1 MEHRASRSAAGDD
14 APGPCSKCGAQRAP
28 GPGDKDPERRE
39 GKLTPV
45 PDTGAESGGD
55 VKGQGAEGLPP
66 TTETKQEEGGSLMEN
81 ARAWIGA
88 PESTAEHAAGGPPSS
103 ADTREEREEGASLLE
118 GVTAPSGS
126 SEAAARRVAGDS
138 SGKSRKRKK
147 KRKKGKKDPSIS
159 GEQESLPPLST
170 AAAQSPKVPDA
181 CVTAEEMQ
189 SPGGE
194 AAKLGADVLGGG
206 SGGTGGSGRVLGHS
220 AKEAGSLEAVAE
232 GSPSSV
238 DVKTPPKQ
246 RGADNVAA
254 PSPSSAAPKEKVG
267 GGSTTEHRET
277 VQGSVGGGSHA
288 PDAGQLAESRADF
301 QSSGSG
307 EKAASTGERASLS
320 SGPSPGTGAPGHTPA
335 AASAERRSQDAQTPP
350 AVRSSQA
357 GKDQQDTGQKV
368 SHSTRENKV
377 AKEKKGTPGE
387 KVREVTVKASP
398 TKAPEAA
405 RIGAP
410 ESTAERAAGGP
421 PSSADTR
428 EEREEGA
435 SLLEGVTAPS
445 GSSEAAARRVAGDS
459 SGKSRKRKKKR
470 KKRKKD
476 PSISGEQ
483 ETLPPLSTAA
493 AESPELPDACVTA
506 EEMQS
511 PGGEAAKL
519 GADVL
524 AGSSGGAGGSGRAL
538 GHSAK
543 EAGSLEAVAEGSPSS
558 VDVKTPPKQR
568 GADNV
573 AAPSPSPAAPKQK
586 VGGGST
592 TEHRET
598 VQGSVGGGSHAPD
611 AGQLAESRADFQSSG
626 SGEKAASTGERASL
640 SSGPSPGTGAPGHTP
655 AAASAERRSQDAQTP
670 PAVRSSQ
677 AGKDQQDTGQ
687 KVSHSTRENEVAKEK
702 KGTPGEKV
710 REVTVKASPTKGPE
724 GARKDHAS
732 AVTEKKQ
739 KRNQRPVD
747 KVKESSVSRREGV
760 TVYFHAI
767 LSKDFKLDPETHKVF
782 IRAEG
787 IAAYASW
794 KDNICELHCTKRLEG
809 HGYLIEGNVTLAKES
824 VNKPIP
830 YKYWV
835 TCSGGKYEFIYKRSV
850 SSNHV
855 NRCLFIEGD
864 LLSNGEWHQYDDIV
878 CAEPSIMKNIQK
890 IFSRNN
896 NKDVV
901 RGKMIAASI
910 MLESIFSIL
919 GAWSP
924 DNLRNFLSQL
934 TQFYVV
940 TSHPWVCDGREM
952 PWTELDFGTQQVN
965 DLLLK
970 YMRKIARPFLAP
982 EGAKASQEDIVIKSK
997 LALGLTVLTVVEG
1010 FTLPALK
1017 DDLVHLCSLLC
1028 LDKVS
1033 QEAIL
1038 EEINP
1043 IKKAFAAVTGTL
1055 ASLMVHL
1062 TNLCQ
1067 RCIDQQVDQWV
1078 WILPLLHFFA
1088 APVQCD
1094 HLPMEE
1100 DYCVWLEGLPFAE
1113 TKKNQDMGPLLQL
1126 MKEKKYLMEFDRTL
1140 VKSWTCVLPLESL
1153 AAFIKEFSS
1162 DLLAILQGV
1171 AYRLENVDLSWKN
1184 SKVVESVLKTLL
1196 CTLDEKQARALE
1208 AHSWQSCLTCW
1219 LKLHK
1224 RVCENTKVGP
1234 WFMVPATSAMII
1246 SKVAKLQPTAVPRD
1260 AVEEVLVVEVFGE
1273 TLRHTQTWFRNALN
1287 QKLLTEY
1294 LESVTFSVSWEIQ
1307 AWDEF
1312 VKISFPDEQL
1322 TERWRKTLLA
1332 DLKRRIQA
1340 ELPVH
1345 QILAYCCLHYQFTR
1359 LDSSIDWCF
1368 HTCAIEAVTAAC
1380 QTQSNLLEKISSY
1393 NTSQFSQLVS
1403 TIIVKLWSVE
1413 SGQSDNYFDEI
1424 LHRVLT
1430 RPDIKCIFHFNGT
1443 NTKLLEKLTDEAK
1456 NIIATAD
1463 SVFMSVAYDIQKG
1476 CILVKHLEEIFQH
1489 EEQFICI
1496 WEIKHQQ
1503 LLREGRNLLQR
1514 DLKELLWRRRE
1525 EVALLRKEKEA
1536 IGTFL
1541 SMCRRVQA
1549 SVKVDVGEV
1558 ESQYLEDLCSKRLN
1572 TVVNVGERPLRTYYS
1587 FSPELKGFAQKMH
1600 SFKHSLIFQRFWEEA
1615 AQKAGEEYESLEE
1628 EEEDNTVPALDLDNV
1643 FSSLIRPCFVSYER
1657 LYNDLRSGNLA
1668 LSAVDRIFQEFT
1680 IHPEGIKTELNTIC
1694 KLRPGEDRDW
1704 VDQRFEQIQQYHE
1717 MHVTFDAAK
1726 MIATVKESFNL
1737 SGDFSI
1743 LENLLA
1749 ITEKLESCETQK
1761 LDSISPELM
1770 KAQRLLQGITVNRCG
1785 CLRELAKQKE
1795 FVCWVREAL
1804 KDMNELKVFVD
1815 LASISAGE
1823 NDMDV
1828 DRVACF
1834 HDAVHGYSSLL
1845 YELRQESGFEDFMR
1859 CLKKLWRA
1867 LDSDENLPKK
1877 LHASAQ
1883 HLEWL
1888 KTVKESHGSV
1898 ELSSLSLAAAINSRG
1913 IYVLGAP
1920 ADGQKVSLDNVL
1932 HFTLPGSSG
1941 GNETSRK
1948 YTLAE
1953 LRELQNKLMLMSV
1966 KGEQGLEVEKFSEIF
1981 SNVQRLA
1988 QAFIDLYSAGNML
2001 FRSWLAHVYCS
2012 PERESRVLIDFSLG
2026 PIPVLEGQGDMA
2038 AVLPGLCKIMESFLE
2053 GWKSFMYEKRLQ
2065 HFYLNY
2071 YTAEQLVYLCT
2082 ELGQGMPS
2090 QDALMMLSFLK
2101 HNCTERDVL
2110 RVSGSELPPSSRQA
2124 ISDFQVMLDGEKDLT
2139 AQLECIW
2146 DCYMNNMGSLLPN
2159 CLDIDTLGG
2168 WLKSLAGWE
2177 SEQVTRDFPR
2187 DLLYV
2192 GQPNLITCPRSEVLA
2207 SALAIY
2213 MNSPNQPLPTF
2224 DEVLLCTPQTTAEQ
2238 VGLFLRRCFIPCSG
2252 GEKIYT
2258 MLYADELSY
2267 DVSCRAED
2275 LFQHLQHYNS
2285 TYRLIILCNCE
2296 REHSYIPSVF
2306 SQYKVHMIPQRPL
2319 AEIQRYLQHHY
2330 RVAQPSSSAASVF
2343 KDNMCVG
2350 IVSSKR
2356 AGVGKSLYVKRLH
2369 ERLQEEQPYY
2379 TGLLKTIRLV
2389 EPEVDEDKVLKS
2401 LLPFLK
2407 RKHQTKPMI
2416 FHFDITS
2423 SVQSGI
2429 PEFLFKLLVLQYLTD
2444 NNGHMWLR
2452 QKHHLYIIEILEVSP
2467 VPKKAARHMSAS
2479 QKYNFFDVFPKV
2491 TCKSPK
2497 EVLEMETLGNQ
2508 SGDISDPGM
2517 DEEEFCS
2524 EAFQR
2529 PFQYLKR
2536 FDQGYNLDTFCYEV
2550 DSVEGNPAECLQQF
2564 LLHCGIMDP
2573 SWSELRNFTWFLNIQ
2588 LRDCEASVFCNPDFF
2603 QDTLQGFKNFVVT
2616 FMILMARDFATPS
2629 LNISDESSGRQSSSL
2644 DNIAEDDLLPFRIR
2658 KKWESEPHPYLFFN
2672 EDRVSMTF
2680 IGFHFQPNCSGG
2692 VDVINPLNGN
2702 IIKKNVMTSRLYK
2715 GLLLQRVPFNVQFD
2729 QLPRHEKL
2737 EKLCMVLGIP
2747 WVTDPDETYELTTD
2761 NVLKILAIEM
2771 RFRCNIPVVI
2781 MGETGCG
2788 KTRLIKFLC
2797 KLRRSCVE
2805 VENMKLVKVHGGTT
2819 AEMIYTRIKE
2829 AEALAKTNKEQ
2840 HGLDTVLF
2848 FDEANT
2854 TEAISSIKEVL
2865 CDHTVQGKP
2874 LVSCSGLQI
2883 IAACNPYRKH
2893 TLKMIQRLELAGLG
2907 YRVKADET
2915 KDKLGSIPL
2924 RQLVYRVHALPPSMI
2939 PLVWD
2944 FGQLNNLTEKLYIQQ
2959 IVQRATEHVP
2969 MRQSEAEV
2977 ITEVLFASQK
2987 YMRQRDDEC
2996 GFVSLRDVERC
3007 MEVFKWFHKR
3017 SELLLRELEK
3027 YLAEKRAPK
3036 STAERNT
3043 VIWSLVLAVGVCYHA
3058 SLEKKE
3064 AYRSAISQVLPKPYD
3079 TQKKILEEI
3088 SLMQE
3093 LFLSGVHLRD
3103 TIARNLALKE
3113 NVFMMVICIELK
3125 IPLFLVGKPGSSKS
3139 LAKTIVADAMQGQAA
3154 HSDLF
3159 KNLKQIHLVSFQC
3172 SPLSTPEGIIGTFK
3186 HCARFQEGKNLEEY
3200 VSVVVLDEIG
3210 LAEDSPKMPLKT
3222 LHPLLEDG
3230 CIDDV
3235 PLPHKKVG
3243 FVGISNW
3250 ALDPAKMNRGIFVS
3264 RGDPSKEELIESA
3277 KGICCSARGALQK
3290 VEQYFYHFADA
3301 YENICKAQ
3309 DREFF
3314 GLRDYYSL
3322 IKMFFALAKS
3332 SKSEPTPQDI
3342 AEVVLRNFGGK
3353 DDVNALE
3360 IFTSQL
3366 PEKGEIHARDIS
3378 RIELVRQNIYSS
3390 GQDGDCRY
3398 LLVLTEN
3405 YAALPILQQAF
3416 FTARQQPEIIFG
3428 SSFPKD
3434 QEYTQICRNI
3444 NRVKVCMET
3453 GQMVVLLNLQNL
3465 YESLYD
3471 ALNQY
3476 YVYLADQKYVDLG
3489 LGTHRVK
3496 CRVHPK
3502 FRLIVIEEKDVV
3514 YKHFPIPLINRLEKH
3529 YLDISTVL
3537 DKGQRETVAELKKWV
3552 QEFAAANTEEHF
3564 ISKQKYSPSDVFVGY
3579 HSNTCASVVLQTME
3593 RLKPE
3598 CAPSELVSC
3607 VKREAQLALLNCA
3620 TPDSVLRL
3628 CSSMA
3633 LFTADSP
3640 ANVYFKQQQHM
3651 SFADFLRAHIRA
3663 GSGYQTVFT
3672 EVTTFSRLLTSADA
3686 ACLEREVQGRAQRPQ
3701 ILLLQQFDT
3710 EYSFLKGI
3718 RDFLDATS
3726 GNKVLIIQTDF
3737 EDGSQNAQLIAS
3749 AKYAVVNELNKV
3761 DLGEVSVFVY
3771 FIMKLSR
3778 VEGGTSY
3785 VGFHGGLWQ
3794 SVHIDDLRRSKDMVS
3809 DMTALQNL
3817 TISQVFCEDLGKT
3830 KVVALPV
3837 NGEQEENE
3845 VEVETPVPAA
3855 EHCEGEILDTTVL
3868 LRTCVQS
3875 AVGMLRDQNEDL
3887 SRSRIRIKILLGLL
3901 SKEDDLKASF
3911 LKITKARL
3919 SNLLRKQEEN
3929 SLHPKNWVLREASNL
3944 SALQEAGT
3952 FRHTLWK
3959 RVQSVIT
3966 PFLALLIAVI
3976 DRNGNLDLLVRPTAE
3991 WVTNLWMFIFSDTKL
4006 LTVPYGVAKNS
4017 SQPEIILVQN
4027 NMMVSAGVGNELPF
4041 SWRIKEYLD
4050 EMWLEAQYIQN
4061 TEDQSE
4067 KFVDIFQ
4074 KTALGKFISA
4084 LTEEERQMLFQCYIT
4099 DFIVLTIAVS
4109 SLEELQCL
4117 RIAFLS
4123 CIEEWKATSPRREET
4138 VPSLPWVHL
4147 GYNQFKRRLQNFSR
4161 ILAVHPCAADYLV
4174 NQEGYGIPHTEMV
4187 LDVLAA
4193 MVCAEELENQVQT
4206 ARPEIWLQKVKSL
4219 RMPIEFLC
4227 KEKDLQRSGSRCHQ
4241 LLKEL
4246 EVCWNRIFS
4255 MSLFVEHVLL
4265 GIDTLMP
4272 EFENLVKKYT
4282 LLLAKCFQH
4291 DSDMKTHPT
4300 FVAVMKVLCECKNE
4314 VSNRLYRYS
4323 LMSCPICL
4331 GEPKDPVCLP
4341 CYHMFCQKCIR
4352 MWLVPAQMHCPY
4364 CRVAVGDVDLNVS
4377 VELRDAIA
4385 RNAMFR
4391 QRCNNF
4397 FIDVV
4402 TTMCFKDNEPPDA
4415 EVIQELLNLL
4425 FVHRSLLKGSGHPD
4439 TYTKFL
4445 SPFND
4450 EVDETP
4456 VIRSVMLKL
4465 LLKYSFNEVKNDVQH
4480 YLSRVEHNEILETND
4495 KKELYLLF
4503 VNCLEDSMC
4512 EKSEGSLGYE
4522 HINYLPGD
4530 RGFPENYLPKNNGE
4544 TPQESSVD
4552 YLQAVA
4558 KVRLYLSKAAELL
4571 FDLHERTEQDQVEEK
4586 QHYLENVR
4594 VFCSLTK
4601 NNWHRV
4607 YLVRKIASQY
4617 GIEFA
4622 QKLVTETQFNWVFP
4636 VEILQQVRN
4645 SQSNHIDRYL
4655 TCGENY
4661 RVLRDAVGK
4670 AMIECQIEGLLE
4682 AEKASS
4688 SSSAVQPVHLLLA
4701 IFREVT
4707 ALYGASDSSLHPK
4720 QQQTDAMTGFI
4731 QSSQALSSPD
4741 LQHFATSLVM
4751 NALPSLTVDPQ
4762 SFSRNGALIEMAV
4775 HTAAVLLCGQNPV
4788 LQPLQ
4793 NLAFCPHTMEHSFLP
4808 TMPED
4813 VTAQARAWQGM
4824 ATLRWYTC
4832 PNGHAC
4838 TVGECGRPME
4848 TSRCLDC
4855 GAPVG
4860 GQQHKSLPGF
4870 QELRSNEDRTQTG
4883 HVLGDAQHRKTMGV
4897 SDRAMSPVVFT
4908 LIRLLTHLTM
4918 LLGATSDP
4926 QSLQKIIKPP
4936 VDNSVSFLQQHI
4948 QEDLAQ
4954 LTKILGK
4961 SVDETI
4967 NILHLVLSSLLKDPH
4982 QHPGQWPVQ
4991 FDVLSTKQKR
5001 NKWEAIVANTI
5012 IVPELE
5018 DLDKKLLKLNR
5029 QIQEDERISSNPV
5042 VKIVYGD
5049 PATFLSQLPKD
5060 SHIHHSKMWSCRKR
5074 ISVEN
5079 LGHVVQQ
5086 KNAKDTVPVLW
5097 KFLQKE
5103 TELRLVKFLPEILA
5117 LQRDLV
5123 RRFQNTADV
5132 KHCSIRN
5139 FLNEPLS
5146 DVMRDLLQ
5154 RRVNVFLSVW
5164 NKLRS
5169 SLDSNGEIKLP
5180 KGYCDAE
5187 LTLDSKLEVLLPRR
5201 QGLGLCSTALASYL
5215 IGLHNDL
5222 IHSVNKHIKEDDRYL
5237 ISPSEVADLHL
5248 ISYEVERDL
5257 IPLILSNCQYS
5268 MEKGGETLQ
5277 DFDLER
5283 IQQQVISK
5291 FLQGK
5296 PLITLT
5302 GIPALVYRHD
5312 RNYEQLFNDVRNKLD
5327 QSALPSSVMNTIS
5340 GELQSYSDVCD
5351 ALSITEITLGFL
5363 AMAGENAEMLLTDYI
5378 EKVLQMGDQANP
5390 HVLQAL
5396 RRCHLKHNIAL
5407 WQLLSTRKS
5416 EQLLRL
5422 KRDPF
5427 VDVSADYKAELSP
5440 EIAKILNNFLV
5451 YSRLEIFL
5459 QELHEMIILK
5469 LRRFHAVDEFRPTWS
5484 LKESLVA
5491 YLDTKDSEL
5500 AVELE
5505 EMFPEEILLSQ
5516 AVATWRAA
5524 ALFRRARWES

>member
-1 MEHRASRSAAGDD
+1 M
-14 APGPCSKCGAQRAP
+14 
-28 GPGDKDPERRE
+28 
-39 GKLTPV
+39 
-45 PDTGAESGGD
+45 
-55 VKGQGAEGLPP
+55 
-66 TTETKQEEGGSLMEN
+66 
-81 ARAWIGA
+81 
-88 PESTAEHAAGGPPSS
+88 
-103 ADTREEREEGASLLE
+103 
-118 GVTAPSGS
+118 
-126 SEAAARRVAGDS
+126 EAAAEGSDS
-138 SGKSRKRKK
+138 SIDVMTPPKQSSTDDVAAPSASCGAPKKKSEGTKEKKKTPSENVHEVAEKTSQTKAREAALINTSETTADCAGGGTSSSTETEEEDVTLLLELLHHMKQKRKK
-147 KRKKGKKDPSIS
+147 KKNKAKKGPSS
-159 GEQESLPPLST
+159 LGEQNSLPPLIT
-170 AAAQSPKVPDA
+170 ASAQPAELPDTG
-181 CVTAEEMQ
+181 VIPQELQT
-189 SPGGE
+189 PGSE
-194 AAKLGADVLGGG
+194 VAKAGAD
-206 SGGTGGSGRVLGHS
+206 S
-220 AKEAGSLEAVAE
+220 E
-232 GSPSSV
+232 G
-238 DVKTPPKQ
+238 K
-246 RGADNVAA
+246 
-254 PSPSSAAPKEKVG
+254 
-267 GGSTTEHRET
+267 
-277 VQGSVGGGSHA
+277 
-288 PDAGQLAESRADF
+288 
-301 QSSGSG
+301 
-307 EKAASTGERASLS
+307 
-320 SGPSPGTGAPGHTPA
+320 
-335 AASAERRSQDAQTPP
+335 
-350 AVRSSQA
+350 
-357 GKDQQDTGQKV
+357 
-368 SHSTRENKV
+368 
-377 AKEKKGTPGE
+377 KEKKKTPSE
-387 KVREVTVKASP
+387 KVDE
-398 TKAPEAA
+398 
-405 RIGAP
+405 
-410 ESTAERAAGGP
+410 
-421 PSSADTR
+421 
-428 EEREEGA
+428 
-435 SLLEGVTAPS
+435 
-445 GSSEAAARRVAGDS
+445 
-459 SGKSRKRKKKR
+459 
-470 KKRKKD
+470 
-476 PSISGEQ
+476 
-483 ETLPPLSTAA
+483 
-493 AESPELPDACVTA
+493 
-506 EEMQS
+506 
-511 PGGEAAKL
+511 
-519 GADVL
+519 
-524 AGSSGGAGGSGRAL
+524 
-538 GHSAK
+538 
-543 EAGSLEAVAEGSPSS
+543 VAE
-558 VDVKTPPKQR
+558 KT
-568 GADNV
+568 
-573 AAPSPSPAAPKQK
+573 
-586 VGGGST
+586 
-592 TEHRET
+592 
-598 VQGSVGGGSHAPD
+598 
-611 AGQLAESRADFQSSG
+611 
-626 SGEKAASTGERASL
+626 
-640 SSGPSPGTGAPGHTP
+640 
-655 AAASAERRSQDAQTP
+655 SQ
-670 PAVRSSQ
+670 
-677 AGKDQQDTGQ
+677 
-687 KVSHSTRENEVAKEK
+687 
-702 KGTPGEKV
+702 
-710 REVTVKASPTKGPE
+710 TKGPE
-724 GARKDHAS
+724 TSRNYGAS
-732 AVTEKKQ
+732 AVTESVKDEKQ
-739 KRNQRPVD
+739 QGNQKLVD
-747 KVKESSVSRREGV
+747 EIKGSSVSRSDGI

-767 LSKDFKLDPETHKVF
+767 LSKDFKLNPETHKVF
-782 IRAEG
+782 IRGEG
-787 IAAYASW
+787 ISPFANW
-794 KDNICELHCTKRLEG
+794 KDNICELSCTKCLGE
-809 HGYLIEGNVTLAKES
+809 HGYLIEGTVTLAKENM
-824 VNKPIP
+824 NKPIP

-835 TCSGGKYEFIYKRSV
+835 ASEKEYEFIYKNSLFN
-850 SSNHV
+850 NHV
-855 NRCLFIEGD
+855 NRCLFINSR

-878 CAEPSIMKNIQK
+878 CKASMRKNLRKMIPFDK
-890 IFSRNN
+890 D
-896 NKDVV
+896 KDVV
-901 RGKMIAASI
+901 EGKKIAANI
-910 MLESIFSIL
+910 MLENIFSIL
-919 GAWSP
+919 GTWST
-924 DNLRNFLSQL
+924 DNLRNFLVQL
-934 TQFYVV
+934 KQFYFV
-940 TSHPWVCDGREM
+940 TKDPRVFDGTSMQWRE
-952 PWTELDFGTQQVN
+952 LNFGRQQVN
-965 DLLLK
+965 DLLLQ
-970 YMRKIARPFLAP
+970 YMRKIALPFLAP
-982 EGAKASQEDIVIKSK
+982 EGAQASQEDMVLKSK
-997 LALGLTVLTVVEG
+997 VALGLTILAAVEE
-1010 FTLPALK
+1010 LELQVSEK
-1017 DDLVHLCSLLC
+1017 DLADLCSLLC

-1033 QEAIL
+1033 QQTIL
-1038 EEINP
+1038 DEHHQI
-1043 IKKAFAAVTGTL
+1043 IQTFTAVTNL
-1055 ASLMVHL
+1055 RILL

-1067 RCIDQQVDQWV
+1067 RCIDNQVDQWV
-1078 WILPLLHFFA
+1078 WTLPLLHSLA
-1088 APVQCD
+1088 APSQHD

-1100 DYCVWLEGLPFAE
+1100 DTWAGLEGLPFAE
-1113 TKKNQDMGPLLQL
+1113 RRKKYDMGTLLEL
-1126 MKEKKYLMEFDRTL
+1126 MKEKKHLMEFDRIL
-1140 VKSWTCVLPLESL
+1140 VKSWICVLPLESL
-1153 AAFIKEFSS
+1153 AEFIQDFSS
-1162 DLLAILQGV
+1162 DFLVTLQGV
-1171 AYRLENVDLSWKN
+1171 SYRLENIDFSWNKAEE
-1184 SKVVESVLKTLL
+1184 VENILKTLL
-1196 CTLDEKQARALE
+1196 RTLDEKQSRAVE
-1208 AHSWQSCLTCW
+1208 AGSWQSCLTCC

-1224 RVCENTKVGP
+1224 RVCKYLKLGR
-1234 WFMVPATSAMII
+1234 WYMLPATSAMMI
-1246 SKVAKLQPTAVPRD
+1246 SKVAKLQPPAVPQG
-1260 AVEEVLVVEVFGE
+1260 AVQEAPVVEVFDE
-1273 TLRHTQTWFRNALN
+1273 ALRDTRTWFRNALT
-1287 QKLLTEY
+1287 KTLLEEHRE
-1294 LESVTFSVSWEIQ
+1294 LVMFSFHWELQ
-1307 AWDEF
+1307 AWNEF
-1312 VKISFPDEQL
+1312 LNISFSDEQF
-1322 TERWRKTLLA
+1322 TKTWRKTLLA
-1332 DLKRRIQA
+1332 DLERRIQ
-1340 ELPVH
+1340 EEPPVS
-1345 QILAYCCLHYQFTR
+1345 QILVYCSWHSQFKQV
-1359 LDSSIDWCF
+1359 DSSIGWCF
-1368 HTCAIEAVTAAC
+1368 CNCATEAVTAAC
-1380 QTQSNLLEKISSY
+1380 QTQSNLLEKISPY
-1393 NTSQFSQLVS
+1393 NMGRFSQLVS
-1403 TIIVKLWSVE
+1403 AIVVKSWPIK
-1413 SGQSDNYFDEI
+1413 SGQQEDDFDEI
-1424 LHRVLT
+1424 LHHLLT
-1430 RPDIKCIFHFNGT
+1430 WPDVKHIFSFSGT
-1443 NTKLLEKLTDEAK
+1443 KTDLLEKLTDEAK
-1456 NIIATAD
+1456 NVMATAD
-1463 SVFMSVAYDIQKG
+1463 SVFMSVTAAISEG

-1489 EEQFICI
+1489 EKQFICI
-1496 WEIKHQQ
+1496 WEIKHQFS
-1503 LLREGRNLLQR
+1503 EDKELLQR
-1514 DLKELLWRRRE
+1514 ELKELLQRRQE
-1525 EVALLRKEKEA
+1525 EVTLLRKEKKA

-1541 SMCRRVQA
+1541 SMCRKVQA

-1558 ESQYLEDLCSKRLN
+1558 EFQHLEDLCIKRLN
-1572 TVVNVGERPLRTYYS
+1572 TVVNVERRPLQTYYS
-1587 FSPELKGFAQKMH
+1587 LSPKLKEFAQKMH
-1600 SFKHSLIFQRFWEEA
+1600 SFKDSLIFQQFWKEA
-1615 AQKAGEEYESLEE
+1615 AQKAGEKYESSGEEYESLGEE
-1628 EEEDNTVPALDLDNV
+1628 YESSEEDDSTVPALDLHNV
-1643 FSSLIRPCFVSYER
+1643 FSNLIYPCFVNYER
-1657 LYNDLRSGNLA
+1657 LYDDLRSGSLTLA
-1668 LSAVDRIFQEFT
+1668 AVDTIFQEFAN
-1680 IHPEGIKTELNTIC
+1680 HPEDIKTELNTIC
-1694 KLRPGEDRDW
+1694 ELAPWENRDW
-1704 VDQRFEQIQQYHE
+1704 VDQRFQQIQQYHE
-1717 MHVTFDAAK
+1717 MHLTFDAAK
-1726 MIATVKESFNL
+1726 IIANVKEILNL
-1737 SGDFSI
+1737 SGDFSV
-1743 LENLLA
+1743 LENLLD
-1749 ITEKLESCETQK
+1749 ITEKLESYKTQK

-1770 KAQRLLQGITVNRCG
+1770 HAKRLLQGMTVNRRG
-1785 CLRELAKQKE
+1785 CLRELAQQKE

-1804 KDMNELKVFVD
+1804 KDINELKVFVD

-1834 HDAVHGYSSLL
+1834 HDTVHGYSSLL

-1859 CLKKLWRA
+1859 CLMKLWRA

-1877 LHASAQ
+1877 LRASAQ

-1913 IYVLGAP
+1913 IYVVRAP

-1932 HFTLPGSSG
+1932 RFTLPGSSG
-1941 GNETSRK
+1941 DNEASWK
-1948 YTLAE
+1948 YSLAE
-1953 LRELQNKLMLMSV
+1953 LRELQNKLMLMSA

-1988 QAFIDLYSAGNML
+1988 QVFIDLYSAGNIL
-2001 FRSWLAHVYCS
+2001 FRSWLAHVHCS
-2012 PERESRVLIDFSLG
+2012 PKRDSCVLIDFSLG
-2026 PIPVLEGQGDMA
+2026 LIPVLEGQGDMA
-2038 AVLPGLCKIMESFLE
+2038 SVLPGLCKTMESFLE
-2053 GWKSFMYEKRLQ
+2053 RWKSFMYEKRFQ

-2082 ELGQGMPS
+2082 ELGQGTPS
-2090 QDALMMLSFLK
+2090 QEALMMLSFLK
-2101 HNCTERDVL
+2101 HNCTKQDIL
-2110 RVSGSELPPSSRQA
+2110 RASRSEVPSGSRKA
-2124 ISDFQVMLDGEKDLT
+2124 ISDFQVMLDREKDLT
-2139 AQLECIW
+2139 ARMKCIW
-2146 DCYMNNMGSLLPN
+2146 EYYMSNMGSFLPD
-2159 CLDIDTLGG
+2159 CLDIDMLGG
-2168 WLKSLAGWE
+2168 LLKNLASWE
-2177 SEQVTRDFPR
+2177 RDHVTRDFPQ
-2187 DLLYV
+2187 DLLCV
-2192 GQPNLITCPRSEVLA
+2192 GQPNLITCPRSEVLT

-2238 VGLFLRRCFIPCSG
+2238 VGLFLRRCLIPCSG
-2252 GEKIYT
+2252 GGKIYT

-2267 DVSCRAED
+2267 DVSCRAEE
-2275 LFQHLQHYNS
+2275 LFQRLQRYNS

-2369 ERLQEEQPYY
+2369 ERLQEEQPDY
-2379 TGLLKTIRLV
+2379 TKLLKTIRLI
-2389 EPEVDEDKVLKS
+2389 EPEVDENKVLKS

-2429 PEFLFKLLVLQYLTD
+2429 PEFLFKLLVLRYLTD
-2444 NNGHMWLR
+2444 NNGNMWLR
-2452 QKHHLYIIEILEVSP
+2452 QKCHLYIIEILEVSP
-2467 VPKKAARHMSAS
+2467 VPHKAARHMSAS

-2497 EVLEMETLGNQ
+2497 EVLEMETLGTQ
-2508 SGDISDPGM
+2508 SGDVSGPGM
-2517 DEEEFCS
+2517 DQEEFCS

-2536 FDQGYNLDTFCYEV
+2536 YDQGYNLDTFCYEAH
-2550 DSVEGNPAECLQQF
+2550 SVEGSPAECLQQF
-2564 LLHCGIMDP
+2564 LLHCGITDP

-2588 LRDCEASVFCNPDFF
+2588 LRDCEASVFCNPDFV
-2603 QDTLQGFKNFVVT
+2603 QDTLRGFKNFVVA

-2629 LNISDESSGRQSSSL
+2629 LNISDESPGRQSSDL
-2644 DNIAEDDLLPFRIR
+2644 ENVAEEDLLPFRIR

-2672 EDRVSMTF
+2672 DDRVSMTF
-2680 IGFHFQPNCSGG
+2680 IGFHFKPNCCGG
-2692 VDVINPLNGN
+2692 VDAINPLNDN
-2702 IIKKNVMTSRLYK
+2702 VIKRNVMTSELYN
-2715 GLLLQRVPFNVQFD
+2715 GLLLQRVPFNVPFD

-2747 WVTDPDETYELTTD
+2747 WVVDPDETYELTTD
-2761 NVLKILAIEM
+2761 NMLKILAIEM

-2788 KTRLIKFLC
+2788 KTRLINFLC
-2797 KLRRSCVE
+2797 KLRRSFIE

-2819 AEMIYTRIKE
+2819 AEMIYARIKE
-2829 AEALAKTNKEQ
+2829 AEALAKTNKEK

-2854 TEAISSIKEVL
+2854 TEAVSSIKEVL
-2865 CDHTVQGKP
+2865 CDRTVQGKP

-2893 TLKMIQRLELAGLG
+2893 TPKMIQRLELAGLG

-2944 FGQLNNLTEKLYIQQ
+2944 FGQLNNLTEKMYIQQ
-2959 IVQRATEHVP
+2959 IVQRVTEHVP
-2969 MRQSEAEV
+2969 MTQLEAEL
-2977 ITEVLFASQK
+2977 ITEVLFASQQ

-2996 GFVSLRDVERC
+2996 SFVSLRDVERC

-3017 SELLLRELEK
+3017 SKLLLREREK
-3027 YLAEKRAPK
+3027 YLAEKRSPK
-3036 STAERNT
+3036 STVERNSIT
-3043 VIWSLVLAVGVCYHA
+3043 WSLVLAVGVCYHA

-3088 SLMQE
+3088 SLMQD
-3093 LFLSGVHLRD
+3093 LFLNGVHLRD

-3159 KNLKQIHLVSFQC
+3159 KDLKQIHLVSFQC

-3243 FVGISNW
+3243 FIGISNW

-3277 KGICCSARGALQK
+3277 KGICSSARGALQK
-3290 VEQYFYHFADA
+3290 VEPYFYHFADA

-3332 SKSEPTPQDI
+3332 SKSEPTPQDV

-3405 YAALPILQQAF
+3405 YAALQILQQAF

-3476 YVYLADQKYVDLG
+3476 YVYLAGQKYVDLG

-3537 DKGQRETVAELKKWV
+3537 DKGQRETVKELKKWV
-3552 QEFAAANTEEHF
+3552 HDFTAANTEDNF
-3564 ISKQKYSPSDVFVGY
+3564 INKQKYSPSDVFVGY
-3579 HSNTCASVVLQTME
+3579 HSNTCASVVLQTTE
-3593 RLKPE
+3593 KLKPV
-3598 CAPSELVSC
+3598 CPPGELLSR
-3607 VKREAQLALLNCA
+3607 VKKEAQLALLNCA
-3620 TPDSVLRL
+3620 TPDSVIRL
-3628 CSSMA
+3628 CDSERLFMA
-3633 LFTADSP
+3633 ESL
-3640 ANVYFKQQQHM
+3640 ANIYFKHQQHT
-3651 SFADFLRAHIRA
+3651 SFADFLRAHVRA

-3686 ACLEREVQGRAQRPQ
+3686 ACLEREVQGKAQRPQ
-3701 ILLLQQFDT
+3701 ILFLQQFDT

-3726 GNKVLIIQTDF
+3726 GDKVLIIQTDF

-3749 AKYAVVNELNKV
+3749 AKYTVVNEINKV

-3778 VEGGTSY
+3778 VEGGSSY

-3794 SVHIDDLRRSKDMVS
+3794 SVHIDDLRRSKDMIS

-3817 TISQVFCEDLGKT
+3817 TISQVFCEDSGKT

-3837 NGEQEENE
+3837 NGEEQEENE
-3845 VEVETPVPAA
+3845 VEVETPGPEA
-3855 EHCEGEILDTTVL
+3855 EHDEGEILDTTVL

-3887 SRSRIRIKILLGLL
+3887 SRSTRRIKILLGLL

-3919 SNLLRKQEEN
+3919 SNLLKKQEEN

-3959 RVQSVIT
+3959 RVQNAIT

-3976 DRNGNLDLLVRPTAE
+3976 DRNGNLELLVRPAAE

-4006 LTVPYGVAKNS
+4006 LTVPYGVGKNS

-4027 NMMVSAGVGNELPF
+4027 NLMVSVDAGNEMPF

-4061 TEDQSE
+4061 TEDQAE

-4084 LTEEERQMLFQCYIT
+4084 LTEDERQMLFQCYIK
-4099 DFIVLTIAVS
+4099 DFIVLTIGVS

-4117 RIAFLS
+4117 QVAFLS
-4123 CIEEWKATSPRREET
+4123 CVEEWKATSPRREET
-4138 VPSLPWVHL
+4138 GPYLPWVHL
-4147 GYNQFKRRLQNFSR
+4147 GYDQFKSRLQNFSR
-4161 ILAVHPCAADYLV
+4161 ILAVHPHVAHYLI
-4174 NQEGYGIPHTEMV
+4174 NKEGYGIPHSEMV

-4193 MVCAEELENQVQT
+4193 IGCAEELENQVET
-4206 ARPEIWLQKVKSL
+4206 AHPETWLQKVKNL
-4219 RMPIEFLC
+4219 RTPIEFLC

-4246 EVCWNRIFS
+4246 EVCWNRVFS
-4255 MSLFVEHVLL
+4255 MSLFVEHVVF

-4272 EFENLVKKYT
+4272 EFENLVKKHT

-4291 DSDMKTHPT
+4291 DLDMKTHPT
-4300 FVAVMKVLCECKNE
+4300 FVAVMKVLCQCKDE
-4314 VSNRLYRYS
+4314 VSNGLFRYD
-4323 LMSCPICL
+4323 LKSCPICL
-4331 GEPKDPVCLP
+4331 REPKDPVCLP
-4341 CYHMFCQKCIR
+4341 CCHVVCQKCIR
-4352 MWLVPAQMHCPY
+4352 TWLVPAQMHCPY
-4364 CRVAVGDVDLNVS
+4364 CRVALEDVNLNVS

-4385 RNAMFR
+4385 RNALFR

-4402 TTMCFKDNEPPDA
+4402 TTMCFKDNEPPEA

-4425 FVHRSLLKGSGHPD
+4425 FVHRSLLKGSDHPAIC
-4439 TYTKFL
+4439 TKFL

-4456 VIRSVMLKL
+4456 IIRSVMLKL
-4465 LLKYSFNEVKNDVQH
+4465 LLKYSFNEVKNDVQD
-4480 YLSRVEHNEILETND
+4480 YLSRVEHNKILEKND
-4495 KKELYLLF
+4495 KKELYLLV

-4522 HINYLPGD
+4522 CINYLPGE
-4530 RGFPENYLPKNNGE
+4530 RGFPENYLPKNNQE
-4544 TPQESSVD
+4544 TPQESSVE

-4571 FDLHERTEQDQVEEK
+4571 FDLHEPTKQDQVEEK
-4586 QHYLENVR
+4586 QRYLANVR
-4594 VFCSLTK
+4594 RFCSLAK

-4617 GIEFA
+4617 GMEFA
-4622 QKLVTETQFNWVFP
+4622 QKLVTEPQFNWVFP
-4636 VEILQQVRN
+4636 VEILQQVPN

-4655 TCGENY
+4655 ACGENY
-4661 RVLRDAVGK
+4661 RVLRDAMGK
-4670 AMIECQIEGLLE
+4670 AMIECKTEGLLE

-4688 SSSAVQPVHLLLA
+4688 SSLAVRSVHLLLA

-4707 ALYGASDSSLHPK
+4707 ALYGVSDSNLHPK
-4720 QQQTDAMTGFI
+4720 EQQRGAMTKFI
-4731 QSSQALSSPD
+4731 QSSQVLNTPD
-4741 LQHFATSLVM
+4741 LQHFAASLVM
-4751 NALPSLTVDPQ
+4751 NSLPSLTVDPQ
-4762 SFSRNGALIEMAV
+4762 SFSHGGALVEMAV

-4788 LQPLQ
+4788 LQPLR
-4793 NLAFCPHTMEHSFLP
+4793 NLAFHPHAMQRSFLP

-4813 VTAQARAWQGM
+4813 IMVQARTWEGV
-4824 ATLRWYTC
+4824 TSLHWYTC
-4832 PNGHAC
+4832 PNGHPCA
-4838 TVGECGRPME
+4838 VGECGRPME
-4848 TSRCLDC
+4848 TSRCADC
-4855 GAPVG
+4855 GAHVG
-4860 GQQHKSLPGF
+4860 GERHKPLPGF
-4870 QELRSNEDRTQTG
+4870 QELRGYEDRTQTG
-4883 HVLGDAQHRKTMGV
+4883 HILGDAKHRKTAGV
-4897 SDRAMSPVVFT
+4897 SDRAMSPVVFV
-4908 LIRLLTHLTM
+4908 LIRLLTHLAM
-4918 LLGATSDP
+4918 LLGATKDP

-4936 VDNSVSFLQQHI
+4936 VHDSVSFLQQHI
-4948 QEDLAQ
+4948 QQDLVQ

-4982 QHPGQWPVQ
+4982 QHRGHWPVQ
-4991 FDVLSTKQKR
+4991 FDDVLSTKENR
-5001 NKWEAIVANTI
+5001 NKWEEIVANTI
-5012 IVPELE
+5012 IAPELE

-5029 QIQEDERISSNPV
+5029 QIQEDERISSNPI

-5049 PATFLSQLPKD
+5049 PVTFLSQLPKD
-5060 SHIHHSKMWSCRKR
+5060 SHIHHSRMWSCRKR

-5086 KNAKDTVPVLW
+5086 KNAKDAVPLLW

-5103 TELRLVKFLPEILA
+5103 PELRLVKFLPEILA

-5123 RRFQNTADV
+5123 RRFQNTTDV
-5132 KHCSIRN
+5132 KHCSIRD
-5139 FLNEPLS
+5139 FLKEPLS

-5154 RRVNVFLSVW
+5154 RRVKVFLSVW
-5164 NKLRS
+5164 NKLRR
-5169 SLDSNGEIKLP
+5169 SLDTNGEIKLP
-5180 KGYCDAE
+5180 KGYCDAD

-5215 IGLHNDL
+5215 ISLHNDF

-5237 ISPSEVADLHL
+5237 INASEVADLHL

-5296 PLITLT
+5296 PLITLK
-5302 GIPALVYRHD
+5302 GIPTLVYRHD
-5312 RNYEQLFNDVRNKLD
+5312 RNYEQLFNDVRSKLD
-5327 QSALPSSVMNTIS
+5327 QSALPSSVMNMIS

-5351 ALSITEITLGFL
+5351 ALSVTEITLGFL

-5378 EKVLQMGDQANP
+5378 ENVLQMGDQTNP

-5407 WQLLSTRKS
+5407 WQLLSTHKS

-5427 VDVSADYKAELSP
+5427 VDISTAYKAELSP
-5440 EIAKILNNFLV
+5440 ELAKLLNTFLV
-5451 YSRLEIFL
+5451 HSRLETFL
-5459 QELHEMIILK
+5459 QELHEMIVLK
-5469 LRRFHAVDEFRPTWS
+5469 LRRVRAVDEFRPTWS
-5484 LKESLVA
+5484 LKESLLP
-5491 YLDTKDSEL
+5491 YLDAKDSAL
-5500 AVELE
+5500 ATELE
-5505 EMFPEEILLSQ
+5505 ETFPDEILLSH
-5516 AVATWRAA
+5516 ATATWKAA
-5524 ALFRRARWES
+5524 ALFKRERRES

>member
-1 MEHRASRSAAGDD
+1 MKCRVCHFVSGDD
-14 APGPCSKCGAQRAP
+14 SPGSCSKCGAQLAP
-28 GPGDKDPERRE
+28 VAGTGDEDSERRE
-39 GKLTPV
+39 VKPAPV
-45 PDTGAESGGD
+45 PDTGAEPGGD
-55 VKGQGAEGLPP
+55 VRGEGADGPP
-66 TTETKQEEGGSLMEN
+66 STTETKEEEGG
-81 ARAWIGA
+81 
-88 PESTAEHAAGGPPSS
+88 
-103 ADTREEREEGASLLE
+103 SLLE
-118 GVTAPSGS
+118 GVTAPSDTSETAPQCVAGVS
-126 SEAAARRVAGDS
+126 SE
-138 SGKSRKRKK
+138 KSQKRKRRRNKA
-147 KRKKGKKDPSIS
+147 KKGPSSS
-159 GEQESLPPLST
+159 GEQDSLPSLST
-170 AAAQSPKVPDA
+170 APAQTTELPDK
-181 CVTAEEMQ
+181 CVIPQEIQT
-189 SPGGE
+189 PGSE
-194 AAKLGADVLGGG
+194 VAKLGADVLAGD
-206 SGGTGGSGRVLGHS
+206 SGGAHKSDRVLGYLG
-220 AKEAGSLEAVAE
+220 KEAGSLEAVAE
-232 GSPSSV
+232 GSHSSV
-238 DVKTPPKQ
+238 DVMTPPKQ
-246 RGADNVAA
+246 SSTDNVAA
-254 PSPSSAAPKEKVG
+254 SSPSSAAPKEKVG
-267 GGSTTEHRET
+267 GGSSTECGET
-277 VQGSVGGGSHA
+277 VRSNVERDSRA
-288 PDAGQLAESRADF
+288 PDTGQFPETKPDS

-307 EKAASTGERASLS
+307 KKLASTGKRASVS
-320 SGPSPGTGAPGHTPA
+320 SGSSPGTGAPKSKPA
-335 AASAERRSQDAQTPP
+335 TACAERLSQDTKTPP
-350 AVRSSQA
+350 VVKSSQA
-357 GKDQQDTGQKV
+357 GKDKDDTSRKV
-368 SHSTRENKV
+368 SGSPSKNEDT
-377 AKEKKGTPGE
+377 KEKKKGPSE
-387 KVREVTVKASP
+387 KVH
-398 TKAPEAA
+398 EAT
-405 RIGAP
+405 
-410 ESTAERAAGGP
+410 E
-421 PSSADTR
+421 
-428 EEREEGA
+428 
-435 SLLEGVTAPS
+435 
-445 GSSEAAARRVAGDS
+445 
-459 SGKSRKRKKKR
+459 
-470 KKRKKD
+470 
-476 PSISGEQ
+476 
-483 ETLPPLSTAA
+483 
-493 AESPELPDACVTA
+493 
-506 EEMQS
+506 
-511 PGGEAAKL
+511 
-519 GADVL
+519 
-524 AGSSGGAGGSGRAL
+524 
-538 GHSAK
+538 
-543 EAGSLEAVAEGSPSS
+543 
-558 VDVKTPPKQR
+558 KTCQ
-568 GADNV
+568 
-573 AAPSPSPAAPKQK
+573 
-586 VGGGST
+586 
-592 TEHRET
+592 
-598 VQGSVGGGSHAPD
+598 
-611 AGQLAESRADFQSSG
+611 
-626 SGEKAASTGERASL
+626 
-640 SSGPSPGTGAPGHTP
+640 
-655 AAASAERRSQDAQTP
+655 
-670 PAVRSSQ
+670 
-677 AGKDQQDTGQ
+677 
-687 KVSHSTRENEVAKEK
+687 
-702 KGTPGEKV
+702 
-710 REVTVKASPTKGPE
+710 TKGPE
-724 GARKDHAS
+724 VARKDDAS
-732 AVTEKKQ
+732 AVTDSCKDKKPQ
-739 KRNQRPVD
+739 RNQKPVD
-747 KVKESSVSRREGV
+747 KIVESSVNRSDGV

-767 LSKDFKLDPETHKVF
+767 LSKDFNLNPDTHKVF
-782 IRAEG
+782 IKAEG
-787 IAAYASW
+787 ISPYEDW
-794 KDNICELHCTKRLEG
+794 KDNICELNCSTHLEQ
-809 HGYLIEGNVTLAKES
+809 HGYLIEGTVTLAKE
-824 VNKPIP
+824 NMNRYIP

-835 TCSGGKYEFIYKRSV
+835 TCGKGEYEFIYKHPV
-850 SSNHV
+850 SRTHV
-855 NRCLFIEGD
+855 NRCLLIKD
-864 LLSNGEWHQYDDIV
+864 NLLNNGEWHQYDDIV
-878 CAEPSIMKNIQK
+878 CAKPSVMKNFWSTISGSK
-890 IFSRNN
+890 
-896 NKDVV
+896 NKEVV
-901 RGKMIAASI
+901 EGKKIAANI
-910 MLESIFSIL
+910 MLENIFSIL
-919 GAWSP
+919 GTWSP
-924 DNLRNFLSQL
+924 DNLRNFLFQL
-934 TQFYVV
+934 RQFYVV
-940 TSHPWVCDGREM
+940 TKDPWIYDGRAM
-952 PWTELDFGTQQVN
+952 PWTELNFGTQQVN

-970 YMRKIARPFLAP
+970 YMSKMALPFLAP
-982 EGAKASQEDIVIKSK
+982 EGAKASQEGIVIKSK
-997 LALGLTVLTVVEG
+997 LALGLTILTAVEWLK
-1010 FTLPALK
+1010 LPAFKSNLA
-1017 DDLVHLCSLLC
+1017 DLCSLLC

-1033 QEAIL
+1033 QQAIQD
-1038 EEINP
+1038 EIHH
-1043 IKKAFAAVTGTL
+1043 IEKAFAPVT
-1055 ASLMVHL
+1055 SLKVCL

-1067 RCIDQQVDQWV
+1067 RCIDDQVDQWV

-1088 APVQCD
+1088 APLQHD
-1094 HLPMEE
+1094 DWLIEE
-1100 DYCVWLEGLPFAE
+1100 DTWAGLEGLPFAE
-1113 TKKNQDMGPLLQL
+1113 TRKKENTGTLLQL

-1140 VKSWTCVLPLESL
+1140 VKSWICVLPLESL
-1153 AAFIKEFSS
+1153 AEFIEDFSS
-1162 DLLAILQGV
+1162 DLLATLQGV
-1171 AYRLENVDLSWKN
+1171 SYRLEDIDLSCN
-1184 SKVVESVLKTLL
+1184 SAKVVKSLLKTLL
-1196 CTLDEKQARALE
+1196 RTLDDKQARVLE
-1208 AHSWQSCLTCW
+1208 ACSWQSCLFCC

-1224 RVCENTKVGP
+1224 GVCKRTKRVN
-1234 WFMVPATSAMII
+1234 WFMIPATSAMMI

-1260 AVEEVLVVEVFGE
+1260 SVQDVPVVEVFSE
-1273 TLRHTQTWFRNALN
+1273 ALRDTRTWFRNVLN
-1287 QKLLTEY
+1287 QKLLKEY
-1294 LESVTFSVSWEIQ
+1294 VEPVMFSFSWELW

-1312 VKISFPDEQL
+1312 VKISFPDEQF
-1322 TERWRKTLLA
+1322 TERWKKTLLA
-1332 DLKRRIQA
+1332 DLERRIR
-1340 ELPVH
+1340 EEPPVN
-1345 QILAYCCLHYQFTR
+1345 QILVYCCQHNRFTQH
-1359 LDSSIDWCF
+1359 DSSIDWCF
-1368 HTCAIEAVTAAC
+1368 RNCAMEAVTAAC
-1380 QTQSNLLEKISSY
+1380 QTQNNLLDKISSY
-1393 NTSQFSQLVS
+1393 DMGQFSQLVS
-1403 TIIVKLWSVE
+1403 TIVE
-1413 SGQSDNYFDEI
+1413 KSWPIKSGHSEDDFDEI
-1424 LHRVLT
+1424 LHHMLT
-1430 RPDIKCIFHFNGT
+1430 WPDIKHIFRFNGT
-1443 NTKLLEKLTDEAK
+1443 NTELLEKLTDEAK
-1456 NIIATAD
+1456 NIMATAD
-1463 SVFMSVAYDIQKG
+1463 SVFMRVTDDIQEG
-1476 CILVKHLEEIFQH
+1476 CILVRHLEEIFQH
-1489 EEQFICI
+1489 EKQFICI

-1503 LLREGRNLLQR
+1503 LSCEDKELLQR
-1514 DLKELLWRRRE
+1514 ELKELLQRRQE
-1525 EVALLRKEKEA
+1525 EVTLLRKEKKA

-1541 SMCRRVQA
+1541 SMCRKVQA

-1558 ESQYLEDLCSKRLN
+1558 EFQHLEDLRSKRLN
-1572 TVVNVGERPLRTYYS
+1572 TVVNVGKRPSQTYYS
-1587 FSPELKGFAQKMH
+1587 LSPNLKEFAQKMH
-1600 SFKHSLIFQRFWEEA
+1600 SFKDSLIFLQFWEEA
-1615 AQKAGEEYESLEE
+1615 AQKAGEEYERYESSGEEYESLEE
-1628 EEEDNTVPALDLDNV
+1628 EEEDDLVPTLDLDNA
-1643 FSSLIRPCFVSYER
+1643 FSSLIFPCFVSYER
-1657 LYNDLRSGNLA
+1657 LYDDLRSGSLT
-1668 LSAVDRIFQEFT
+1668 LSAVDTIFQEFT
-1680 IHPEGIKTELNTIC
+1680 NHPEDIKTELNTIC
-1694 KLRPGEDRDW
+1694 ELRPGEVRDW
-1704 VDQRFEQIQQYHE
+1704 VDQRFQQIQQYHE
-1717 MHVTFDAAK
+1717 MHLTFDAAK
-1726 MIATVKESFNL
+1726 IIANVKESLNL
-1737 SGDFSI
+1737 SGDFSV
-1743 LENLLA
+1743 LENLLD
-1749 ITEKLESCETQK
+1749 ITGKLESYKTQK

-1770 KAQRLLQGITVNRCG
+1770 HAKRLLEGITVNRRG
-1785 CLRELAKQKE
+1785 CLKELAQQKE

-1804 KDMNELKVFVD
+1804 KDINELKVFVD

-1834 HDAVHGYSSLL
+1834 HDTVHGYSSLL

-1867 LDSDENLPKK
+1867 LDSDGNLPKK
-1877 LHASAQ
+1877 LRASAQ

-1932 HFTLPGSSG
+1932 RFTLPGSSG
-1941 GNETSRK
+1941 DNETLWK
-1948 YTLAE
+1948 YSLAE
-1953 LRELQNKLMLMSV
+1953 LRELQNKLMLMSA
-1966 KGEQGLEVEKFSEIF
+1966 KGEQGLEVEKFSEVF

-2001 FRSWLAHVYCS
+2001 FRSCLAHVYCS
-2012 PERESRVLIDFSLG
+2012 PKRESCVCIDFFLG

-2038 AVLPGLCKIMESFLE
+2038 AVLPDLCKTMESFLE
-2053 GWKSFMYEKRLQ
+2053 SWKSFMYEKRCQ

-2082 ELGQGMPS
+2082 ELGKGTLSQG
-2090 QDALMMLSFLK
+2090 ALMMLSFLK
-2101 HNCTERDVL
+2101 HNCTKQDVL
-2110 RVSGSELPPSSRQA
+2110 AASRSEVSPSSRKA
-2124 ISDFQVMLDGEKDLT
+2124 ILDFQVMLDEEKDLT
-2139 AQLECIW
+2139 ARLECIW
-2146 DCYMNNMGSLLPN
+2146 ERYMRNMGFFLPN
-2159 CLDIDTLGG
+2159 CLDIDTLGE
-2168 WLKSLAGWE
+2168 WLKNLASQE
-2177 SEQVTRDFPR
+2177 RERVTRDFPQ

-2192 GQPNLITCPRSEVLA
+2192 GQPNLITCPRSEVLT

-2213 MNSPNQPLPTF
+2213 MNSPDQPLPTF

-2238 VGLFLRRCFIPCSG
+2238 VGLFLRRCLIPCSG

-2267 DVSCRAED
+2267 DVSCRAEE
-2275 LFQHLQHYNS
+2275 LFQYLQHYNN
-2285 TYRLIILCNCE
+2285 TYRLVILCNCE

-2306 SQYKVHMIPQRPL
+2306 SRYKVHMIPQRPL

-2369 ERLQEEQPYY
+2369 ERLQAEQPDY
-2379 TGLLKTIRLV
+2379 TKLLKTIRLI

-2401 LLPFLK
+2401 LLHFLK
-2407 RKHQTKPMI
+2407 RKHQAKPMI

-2423 SVQSGI
+2423 SVRSGI

-2444 NNGHMWLR
+2444 NNGNMWLR
-2452 QKHHLYIIEILEVSP
+2452 QKCHLYIIEILEVSP

-2479 QKYNFFDVFPKV
+2479 QKYNFLDVFPKV

-2497 EVLEMETLGNQ
+2497 EVLEMETLGKQ
-2508 SGDISDPGM
+2508 SGDASDPGM

-2536 FDQGYNLDTFCYEV
+2536 FEQGYNLDTFCYEAH
-2550 DSVEGNPAECLQQF
+2550 SVEGNPAECLQQL
-2564 LLHCGIMDP
+2564 LLHCGITDP
-2573 SWSELRNFTWFLNIQ
+2573 SWSELRNFTWFLNVQ
-2588 LRDCEASVFCNPDFF
+2588 LRDCEASVFCNPDFV

-2629 LNISDESSGRQSSSL
+2629 LNISDQSSGRRFSNL
-2644 DNIAEDDLLPFRIR
+2644 ENVAEEDLLPFRIR
-2658 KKWESEPHPYLFFN
+2658 KRWESEPHPYLFFN

-2680 IGFHFQPNCSGG
+2680 IGFHFQPRGCGS
-2692 VDVINPLNGN
+2692 VDAINPLNSN
-2702 IIKKNVMTSRLYK
+2702 IIKKNVMTSQLYN
-2715 GLLLQRVPFNVQFD
+2715 GLLLQRVPFNVPFD

-2819 AEMIYTRIKE
+2819 AEMIYARIKE

-2854 TEAISSIKEVL
+2854 TEAVSSIKEVL

-2893 TLKMIQRLELAGLG
+2893 TPKMIQRLELAGLG

-2944 FGQLNNLTEKLYIQQ
+2944 FGQLNNLTEKMYIQQ
-2959 IVQRATEHVP
+2959 IVQRVTEHIP

-2977 ITEVLFASQK
+2977 ITDVLFASQQ

-2996 GFVSLRDVERC
+2996 SFVSLRDVERC
-3007 MEVFKWFHKR
+3007 MEVFKWFHKH

-3036 STAERNT
+3036 STVERNNI
-3043 VIWSLVLAVGVCYHA
+3043 IWSLVLAVGVCYHA

-3088 SLMQE
+3088 SLMQD

-3159 KNLKQIHLVSFQC
+3159 KDLKQIHLVSFQC

-3243 FVGISNW
+3243 FIGISNW

-3290 VEQYFYHFADA
+3290 VEQYFCHFADA

-3366 PEKGEIHARDIS
+3366 PEKGEIRARDIS

-3405 YAALPILQQAF
+3405 YAALQILQQAF

-3476 YVYLADQKYVDLG
+3476 YVYLAGQKYVDLG

-3537 DKGQRETVAELKKWV
+3537 DKGQRETVKELKKWV
-3552 QEFAAANTEEHF
+3552 HEFTAANTEEHF

-3579 HSNTCASVVLQTME
+3579 HSNTCASVVLQTTD
-3593 RLKPE
+3593 RLKPV
-3598 CAPSELVSC
+3598 CPPSELMSC
-3607 VKREAQLALLNCA
+3607 VKKEAQLALLNCA
-3620 TPDSVLRL
+3620 TPDSVIRL
-3628 CSSMA
+3628 CNSVG
-3633 LFTADSP
+3633 LFMADSL
-3640 ANVYFKQQQHM
+3640 ANTYFKQQQHT
-3651 SFADFLRAHIRA
+3651 SFADFLRAHVHA

-3686 ACLEREVQGRAQRPQ
+3686 ACLEREVRGKAQRPQ
-3701 ILLLQQFDT
+3701 ILFLQQFDT
-3710 EYSFLKGI
+3710 EYSFLKAI

-3737 EDGSQNAQLIAS
+3737 GEGSQNAQLIAS
-3749 AKYAVVNELNKV
+3749 AKYTVVNEINKV
-3761 DLGEVSVFVY
+3761 GLGEVSVFVY

-3794 SVHIDDLRRSKDMVS
+3794 SVHIDDLRRSKDMIS

-3817 TISQVFCEDLGKT
+3817 TISQVFCEDSGKT
-3830 KVVALPV
+3830 KVVALSV
-3837 NGEQEENE
+3837 NGEEQEENK
-3845 VEVETPVPAA
+3845 VEVETPVPEA
-3855 EHCEGEILDTTVL
+3855 EHYEGEILDTTVL

-3887 SRSRIRIKILLGLL
+3887 SRSRKRIKILLGLL

-3919 SNLLRKQEEN
+3919 SNLLKKQEEN
-3929 SLHPKNWVLREASNL
+3929 SLNPKNWVLREASNL

-3976 DRNGNLDLLVRPTAE
+3976 DRNGNLELLVRPAAE

-4006 LTVPYGVAKNS
+4006 LTVPYGVGKNS

-4027 NMMVSAGVGNELPF
+4027 NMMVSADVGNEMPF

-4061 TEDQSE
+4061 TEDQAE

-4099 DFIVLTIAVS
+4099 DFIVLTIGVS
-4109 SLEELQCL
+4109 SPEELQCL
-4117 RIAFLS
+4117 QIVFLS
-4123 CIEEWKATSPRREET
+4123 CIKEWKATSPGREET

-4147 GYNQFKRRLQNFSR
+4147 GYNQFKSRLQNFSR
-4161 ILAVHPCAADYLV
+4161 ILAVHPDVVDYLI
-4174 NQEGYGIPHTEMV
+4174 NKEGCGIPHSEMV

-4193 MVCAEELENQVQT
+4193 IACTEKLEDQVQT
-4206 ARPEIWLQKVKSL
+4206 AHPEIWLQKVKNL
-4219 RMPIEFLC
+4219 RMPVEFLC

-4241 LLKEL
+4241 LLKKL
-4246 EVCWNRIFS
+4246 EVCWNRVFS
-4255 MSLFVEHVLL
+4255 MSLFVEHVLF
-4265 GIDTLMP
+4265 GIRTLMP
-4272 EFENLVKKYT
+4272 EFENLVKEYT
-4282 LLLAKCFQH
+4282 LRLAKCFQH

-4300 FVAVMKVLCECKNE
+4300 FVAVVKVLCQCKEE
-4314 VSNRLYRYS
+4314 VSNRLYRYG
-4323 LMSCPICL
+4323 LKSCPICL
-4331 GEPKDPVCLP
+4331 GEPKDPVRLP
-4341 CYHMFCQKCIR
+4341 CYHVFCQKCIR
-4352 MWLVPAQMHCPY
+4352 TWLVPAQMHCPY
-4364 CRVAVGDVDLNVS
+4364 CRVAMEDVHLKVS
-4377 VELRDAIA
+4377 VELRDAMA
-4385 RNAMFR
+4385 RSALFR

-4402 TTMCFKDNEPPDA
+4402 TTMCFKDNEPPEA

-4425 FVHRSLLKGSGHPD
+4425 FVHRNLLKGSDHPAI
-4439 TYTKFL
+4439 YTKFL

-4465 LLKYSFNEVKNDVQH
+4465 LLKYSFHEVKNDVQR
-4480 YLSRVEHNEILETND
+4480 YLSRVEHNELLEKND

-4522 HINYLPGD
+4522 HINYVPGD
-4530 RGFPENYLPKNNGE
+4530 RGFPENYLPKNNQE
-4544 TPQESSVD
+4544 APQESTVE

-4586 QHYLENVR
+4586 QRHLANVR
-4594 VFCSLTK
+4594 VFCSLAK
-4601 NNWHRV
+4601 NDWHRV
-4607 YLVRKIASQY
+4607 YLIRKIASQY
-4617 GIEFA
+4617 GMEFA
-4622 QKLVTETQFNWVFP
+4622 QKLVTEAQFNWVFP
-4636 VEILQQVRN
+4636 VEILQQGQN

-4655 TCGENY
+4655 ACGENY
-4661 RVLRDAVGK
+4661 RVLRDAVGR
-4670 AMIECQIEGLLE
+4670 AMIECKTEGLLE
-4682 AEKASS
+4682 AEKAASGS
-4688 SSSAVQPVHLLLA
+4688 PAVQSVHLLLA

-4707 ALYGASDSSLHPK
+4707 ALYGVSDSNLHPK
-4720 QQQTDAMTGFI
+4720 EQQTDAMIKFI
-4731 QSSQALSSPD
+4731 QNSQVLNSPD
-4741 LQHFATSLVM
+4741 LQHFAACLVM
-4751 NALPSLTVDPQ
+4751 NTLPSLTVDPQ
-4762 SFSRNGALIEMAV
+4762 SFSHSGALIEMAV

-4788 LQPLQ
+4788 LQPLR
-4793 NLAFCPHTMEHSFLP
+4793 NLAFRPHTMEHSFLP

-4813 VTAQARAWQGM
+4813 IMAQARSWEGVA
-4824 ATLRWYTC
+4824 ALRWYKC
-4832 PNGHAC
+4832 PNGHPC
-4838 TVGECGRPME
+4838 TVGECGLPME
-4848 TSRCLDC
+4848 TSHCLDC
-4855 GAPVG
+4855 GARVG
-4860 GQQHKSLPGF
+4860 GEQHKPLSGF
-4870 QELRSNEDRTQTG
+4870 QEFRSNEDRTQTG
-4883 HVLGDAQHRKTMGV
+4883 HVLGDPQHRKTKGV
-4897 SDRAMSPVVFT
+4897 SDRDMSPVVFV
-4908 LIRLLTHLTM
+4908 LIRMLTHLTM
-4918 LLGATSDP
+4918 LLGATKDP

-4936 VDNSVSFLQQHI
+4936 VHNSVSFLQQHI
-4948 QEDLAQ
+4948 REDLAQ

-4967 NILHLVLSSLLKDPH
+4967 NILHLVLSSLLKDPR
-4982 QHPGQWPVQ
+4982 QQPGQRPVQ
-4991 FDVLSTKQKR
+4991 FDVLSTKETR
-5001 NKWEAIVANTI
+5001 NKWENIFANTI

-5029 QIQEDERISSNPV
+5029 RIQEDERISSNPI

-5049 PATFLSQLPKD
+5049 PVTFLSQLPKD

-5086 KNAKDTVPVLW
+5086 KNAKDTVPLLW

-5132 KHCSIRN
+5132 KHCSIRD

-5169 SLDSNGEIKLP
+5169 SLDTNGEIKLP
-5180 KGYCDAE
+5180 KGYCDAD

-5201 QGLGLCSTALASYL
+5201 WGLGLCSTALASYL
-5215 IGLHNDL
+5215 ISLHNYF

-5248 ISYEVERDL
+5248 ISYEFERDL

-5283 IQQQVISK
+5283 IQQQVVSK

-5302 GIPALVYRHD
+5302 GIPTLVYRHD

-5327 QSALPSSVMNTIS
+5327 QSALPSSVMNMIS

-5351 ALSITEITLGFL
+5351 ALSVTEITLGFL

-5378 EKVLQMGDQANP
+5378 EEVLQMGDQTNP

-5396 RRCHLKHNIAL
+5396 RQCHLKHNIAL

-5427 VDVSADYKAELSP
+5427 VDVSTVYKAELSP
-5440 EIAKILNNFLV
+5440 EIAKLLNTFLV
-5451 YSRLEIFL
+5451 QSRLETFL
-5459 QELHEMIILK
+5459 QELHEMIVLK
-5469 LRRFHAVDEFRPTWS
+5469 LRRVQAVDEFRPTWS
-5484 LKESLVA
+5484 LKESLIP
-5491 YLDTKDSEL
+5491 YLDAKDSEL
-5500 AVELE
+5500 ATELQ
-5505 EMFPEEILLSQ
+5505 EMFPDEILLSH
-5516 AVATWRAA
+5516 ATATWRAA
-5524 ALFRRARWES
+5524 ALFKRERRQS

>member
-1 MEHRASRSAAGDD
+1 E
-14 APGPCSKCGAQRAP
+14 
-28 GPGDKDPERRE
+28 
-39 GKLTPV
+39 V
-45 PDTGAESGGD
+45 
-55 VKGQGAEGLPP
+55 
-66 TTETKQEEGGSLMEN
+66 TKEE
-81 ARAWIGA
+81 
-88 PESTAEHAAGGPPSS
+88 
-103 ADTREEREEGASLLE
+103 
-118 GVTAPSGS
+118 
-126 SEAAARRVAGDS
+126 
-138 SGKSRKRKK
+138 K
-147 KRKKGKKDPSIS
+147 
-159 GEQESLPPLST
+159 
-170 AAAQSPKVPDA
+170 
-181 CVTAEEMQ
+181 
-189 SPGGE
+189 
-194 AAKLGADVLGGG
+194 
-206 SGGTGGSGRVLGHS
+206 
-220 AKEAGSLEAVAE
+220 
-232 GSPSSV
+232 
-238 DVKTPPKQ
+238 KTP
-246 RGADNVAA
+246 
-254 PSPSSAAPKEKVG
+254 SEKMHEV
-267 GGSTTEHRET
+267 TE
-277 VQGSVGGGSHA
+277 
-288 PDAGQLAESRADF
+288 
-301 QSSGSG
+301 
-307 EKAASTGERASLS
+307 K
-320 SGPSPGTGAPGHTPA
+320 
-335 AASAERRSQDAQTPP
+335 RSQ
-350 AVRSSQA
+350 
-357 GKDQQDTGQKV
+357 
-368 SHSTRENKV
+368 
-377 AKEKKGTPGE
+377 
-387 KVREVTVKASP
+387 
-398 TKAPEAA
+398 
-405 RIGAP
+405 
-410 ESTAERAAGGP
+410 
-421 PSSADTR
+421 
-428 EEREEGA
+428 
-435 SLLEGVTAPS
+435 
-445 GSSEAAARRVAGDS
+445 
-459 SGKSRKRKKKR
+459 
-470 KKRKKD
+470 
-476 PSISGEQ
+476 
-483 ETLPPLSTAA
+483 
-493 AESPELPDACVTA
+493 
-506 EEMQS
+506 
-511 PGGEAAKL
+511 
-519 GADVL
+519 
-524 AGSSGGAGGSGRAL
+524 
-538 GHSAK
+538 
-543 EAGSLEAVAEGSPSS
+543 
-558 VDVKTPPKQR
+558 
-568 GADNV
+568 
-573 AAPSPSPAAPKQK
+573 
-586 VGGGST
+586 
-592 TEHRET
+592 
-598 VQGSVGGGSHAPD
+598 
-611 AGQLAESRADFQSSG
+611 
-626 SGEKAASTGERASL
+626 
-640 SSGPSPGTGAPGHTP
+640 
-655 AAASAERRSQDAQTP
+655 
-670 PAVRSSQ
+670 
-677 AGKDQQDTGQ
+677 
-687 KVSHSTRENEVAKEK
+687 
-702 KGTPGEKV
+702 
-710 REVTVKASPTKGPE
+710 TKGPE
-724 GARKDHAS
+724 VARKDGAS
-732 AVTEKKQ
+732 TVAGSCKEKKQ
-739 KRNQRPVD
+739 QRNQKPVN
-747 KVKESSVSRREGV
+747 KVKESSVSRSDGV
-760 TVYFHAI
+760 TVYFHAV
-767 LSKDFKLDPETHKVF
+767 LSKDFKLNPETHKVF

-787 IAAYASW
+787 ISPYVDW
-794 KDNICELHCTKRLEG
+794 KDNICELNCTKYLGE
-809 HGYLIEGNVTLAKES
+809 HGYLIEGTVTLAKEHI
-824 VNKPIP
+824 NKCIP

-835 TCSGGKYEFIYKRSV
+835 TCGEGDYEFIYKHSV
-850 SSNHV
+850 SSVYV
-855 NRCLFIEGD
+855 NRCLLIRGNI
-864 LLSNGEWHQYDDIV
+864 LNNGEWHQYDDIV
-878 CAEPSIMKNIQK
+878 CAKPSVMRNFWKMI
-890 IFSRNN
+890 SRNK
-896 NKDVV
+896 NKEVV
-901 RGKMIAASI
+901 EGKIIAANI
-910 MLESIFSIL
+910 MLENIFSIL
-919 GAWSP
+919 GTWSP
-924 DNLRNFLSQL
+924 NNLRNFFYQL
-934 TQFYVV
+934 NQFYVV
-940 TSHPWVCDGREM
+940 TVEPRVFDGGAVL
-952 PWTELDFGTQQVN
+952 WTELNFGVQQVICF
-965 DLLLK
+965 LLTDTKHL
-970 YMRKIARPFLAP
+970 
-982 EGAKASQEDIVIKSK
+982 VIKSK
-997 LALGLTVLTVVEG
+997 VALGLTIMIVVDMLK
-1010 FTLPALK
+1010 LPALK
-1017 DDLVHLCSLLC
+1017 SHLADLCSLLC

-1033 QEAIL
+1033 KQAIL
-1038 EEINP
+1038 DDIL
-1043 IKKAFAAVTGTL
+1043 KVY
-1055 ASLMVHL
+1055 L

-1067 RCIDQQVDQWV
+1067 RCIDEQVDQWV
-1078 WILPLLHFFA
+1078 WILPLLHFIA
-1088 APVQCD
+1088 APMQHD

-1100 DYCVWLEGLPFAE
+1100 DTWAGLEGLPFAE
-1113 TKKNQDMGPLLQL
+1113 TRKKQDTGTLLQL
-1126 MKEKKYLMEFDRTL
+1126 MKEKKYLMELDKTL
-1140 VKSWTCVLPLESL
+1140 VKSWISVLPLEGL
-1153 AAFIKEFSS
+1153 AEFIKEFSS
-1162 DLLAILQGV
+1162 DLLVTLQGV
-1171 AYRLENVDLSWKN
+1171 SYRLENVDL
-1184 SKVVESVLKTLL
+1184 L
-1196 CTLDEKQARALE
+1196 ALE
-1208 AHSWQSCLTCW
+1208 TCSWQSCLTCC

-1224 RVCENTKVGP
+1224 RVCKYVKRGE
-1234 WFMVPATSAMII
+1234 WFMIPATSAMMI
-1246 SKVAKLQPTAVPRD
+1246 SKVAKLQPTAV
-1260 AVEEVLVVEVFGE
+1260 
-1273 TLRHTQTWFRNALN
+1273 
-1287 QKLLTEY
+1287 
-1294 LESVTFSVSWEIQ
+1294 
-1307 AWDEF
+1307 
-1312 VKISFPDEQL
+1312 
-1322 TERWRKTLLA
+1322 
-1332 DLKRRIQA
+1332 
-1340 ELPVH
+1340 
-1345 QILAYCCLHYQFTR
+1345 
-1359 LDSSIDWCF
+1359 SSKEPF
-1368 HTCAIEAVTAAC
+1368 
-1380 QTQSNLLEKISSY
+1380 SNLLEKLSSY
-1393 NTSQFSQLVS
+1393 NMGRFSQLVS
-1403 TIIVKLWSVE
+1403 TIIVKSWPIKN
-1413 SGQSDNYFDEI
+1413 GQPEDDFDEV
-1424 LHRVLT
+1424 LHHVLT
-1430 RPDIKCIFHFNGT
+1430 WPDIKHIFSFNGT

-1456 NIIATAD
+1456 NVMAIAD
-1463 SVFMSVAYDIQKG
+1463 SVFISVTDDIQKG

-1489 EEQFICI
+1489 EKQFICI
-1496 WEIKHQQ
+1496 WEISKSTIQMRHCC
-1503 LLREGRNLLQR
+1503 E
-1514 DLKELLWRRRE
+1514 LKELLQRRQKE
-1525 EVALLRKEKEA
+1525 LTLLRKDQKA

-1541 SMCRRVQA
+1541 NMCRKVQA
-1549 SVKVDVGEV
+1549 SVKVDVGEL
-1558 ESQYLEDLCSKRLN
+1558 ELQHLEDLCSKRLN
-1572 TVVNVGERPLRTYYS
+1572 TVVNVGKRPLQTYYNL
-1587 FSPELKGFAQKMH
+1587 SPELKEFVRKMH
-1600 SFKHSLIFQRFWEEA
+1600 SFKDSLIFQQFWEEA
-1615 AQKAGEEYESLEE
+1615 AQEAGKDYRSSEEEEEE
-1628 EEEDNTVPALDLDNV
+1628 EEEDDNIVPALDLSDV
-1643 FSSLIRPCFVSYER
+1643 FCSLISPCFVSYER
-1657 LYNDLRSGNLA
+1657 LYNDLRSGSLT
-1668 LSAVDRIFQEFT
+1668 LSAVDTIFQEFT
-1680 IHPEGIKTELNTIC
+1680 NHPEDIKTELNTIC
-1694 KLRPGEDRDW
+1694 KLRPEEDRHW
-1704 VDQRFEQIQQYHE
+1704 VDQRFQQIQQYHE
-1717 MHVTFDAAK
+1717 MHLTFDAAK
-1726 MIATVKESFNL
+1726 IIANVREILNL

-1743 LENLLA
+1743 LENLLD
-1749 ITEKLESCETQK
+1749 IGFPFPTQK

-1770 KAQRLLQGITVNRCG
+1770 HAKRLLQGITVKRRG
-1785 CLRELAKQKE
+1785 CLRELAQQKE

-1804 KDMNELKVFVD
+1804 KGTNELKVFVD

-1834 HDAVHGYSSLL
+1834 HDTVHGYSSLL
-1845 YELRQESGFEDFMR
+1845 YELSPESGFKDFMH
-1859 CLKKLWRA
+1859 CLGKLWRA

-1888 KTVKESHGSV
+1888 KIVKESHGSV

-1913 IYVLGAP
+1913 IYVLRAP
-1920 ADGQKVSLDNVL
+1920 ADGQKVSLDNVV
-1932 HFTLPGSSG
+1932 HFTLPRSSG
-1941 GNETSRK
+1941 DNEASRK
-1948 YTLAE
+1948 YSLAE
-1953 LRELQNKLMLMSV
+1953 LRELQNKLMLMSA

-2012 PERESRVLIDFSLG
+2012 PEKESCVLIDFSLG
-2026 PIPVLEGQGDMA
+2026 LIPVLEGRGDMA
-2038 AVLPGLCKIMESFLE
+2038 AVLPGLCKTMESFLE
-2053 GWKSFMYEKRLQ
+2053 SWKSFMYEKRFQ

-2090 QDALMMLSFLK
+2090 QNALMMLSFLK
-2101 HNCTERDVL
+2101 HNCTEQDVL
-2110 RVSGSELPPSSRQA
+2110 RASRSEVPPSSRKA
-2124 ISDFQVMLDGEKDLT
+2124 ISDFQVMLDGGKDL
-2139 AQLECIW
+2139 AARLKCIW
-2146 DCYMNNMGSLLPN
+2146 ECYMCNMGSFLPN

-2168 WLKSLAGWE
+2168 WLKNLASWE
-2177 SEQVTRDFPR
+2177 REHVARDFPR
-2187 DLLYV
+2187 DLLSV
-2192 GQPNLITCPRSEVLA
+2192 GQPNLIVCPRSEVLT
-2207 SALAIY
+2207 SALAVY

-2238 VGLFLRRCFIPCSG
+2238 VGLFLRRCLIPCSR

-2267 DVSCRAED
+2267 DVSCRAEE
-2275 LFQHLQHYNS
+2275 LFQHLQRYNS

-2343 KDNMCVG
+2343 KGNMCVG

-2369 ERLQEEQPYY
+2369 ERLQEEQPDN
-2379 TGLLKTIRLV
+2379 TKLLKTIRLI
-2389 EPEVDEDKVLKS
+2389 EPEVDEDKVLTS

-2407 RKHQTKPMI
+2407 REHQTKPMI

-2423 SVQSGI
+2423 SVQSGV

-2444 NNGHMWLR
+2444 NNGNMWLR
-2452 QKHHLYIIEILEVSP
+2452 QKCHLYIIEILEVSP
-2467 VPKKAARHMSAS
+2467 VPKKAARHVSS

-2508 SGDISDPGM
+2508 SGDVSDPGM
-2517 DEEEFCS
+2517 DKEEFCS

-2536 FDQGYNLDTFCYEV
+2536 LDQGYNLDTFFYEV
-2550 DSVEGNPAECLQQF
+2550 HSVEGSPAECLQHF
-2564 LLHCGIMDP
+2564 LLHCGITDP
-2573 SWSELRNFTWFLNIQ
+2573 SWSELRNFAWFLNVQ
-2588 LRDCEASVFCNPDFF
+2588 LRDCEASVFCNPDFV

-2629 LNISDESSGRQSSSL
+2629 LNISDQSSGRQSSNL
-2644 DNIAEDDLLPFRIR
+2644 ENIAEEDLLPFRIR

-2680 IGFHFQPNCSGG
+2680 IGFHFQRNGSGG
-2692 VDVINPLNGN
+2692 VDAINPLNGN
-2702 IIKKNVMTSRLYK
+2702 IIKKNIMTSRLYK
-2715 GLLLQRVPFNVQFD
+2715 GLLLQRVPFNIPFD

-2747 WVTDPDETYELTTD
+2747 WVIDPDETYELTTD

-2819 AEMIYTRIKE
+2819 AEMIYARIKE

-2854 TEAISSIKEVL
+2854 TEAVSSIKEVL

-2893 TLKMIQRLELAGLG
+2893 TPKMIQRLELAGLG

-2944 FGQLNNLTEKLYIQQ
+2944 FGQLNNLTEKMYIQQ
-2959 IVQRATEHVP
+2959 IVQRVTEHVP
-2969 MRQSEAEV
+2969 MRQFEAEV
-2977 ITEVLFASQK
+2977 ITEVLFASQQ

-2996 GFVSLRDVERC
+2996 SFVSLRDVERC
-3007 MEVFKWFHKR
+3007 MEVFEWFHKR
-3017 SELLLRELEK
+3017 SKLLLRELEK

-3036 STAERNT
+3036 SPVERNNI
-3043 VIWSLVLAVGVCYHA
+3043 IWSLVLAVGVCYHA

-3064 AYRSAISQVLPKPYD
+3064 GYRSAISQVLPKPYD

-3088 SLMQE
+3088 SLMQD
-3093 LFLSGVHLRD
+3093 LFLSGVYLQD

-3159 KNLKQIHLVSFQC
+3159 KDLKQIHLVSFQC

-3243 FVGISNW
+3243 FIGISNW

-3290 VEQYFYHFADA
+3290 VEQYFCHFADA

-3309 DREFF
+3309 GREFF

-3342 AEVVLRNFGGK
+3342 ATVVLRNFGGK
-3353 DDVNALE
+3353 YDVNALE
-3360 IFTSQL
+3360 IFTSRL
-3366 PEKGEIHARDIS
+3366 PEKGEIHACDIS
-3378 RIELVRQNIYSS
+3378 RIELIRQNIYSS

-3405 YAALPILQQAF
+3405 YAALQILQQAF
-3416 FTARQQPEIIFG
+3416 FTARRQPEIIFG

-3476 YVYLADQKYVDLG
+3476 YVYLAGQKYVDLG

-3496 CRVHPK
+3496 CRVHPN

-3537 DKGQRETVAELKKWV
+3537 DKGQRETVKALKKWV
-3552 QEFAAANTEEHF
+3552 HEFTAANTEEHF

-3579 HSNTCASVVLQTME
+3579 HSNTCASVVLQTTE
-3593 RLKPE
+3593 RLKPV
-3598 CAPSELVSC
+3598 CPPSELMSC

-3620 TPDSVLRL
+3620 TPDSVIRL
-3628 CSSMA
+3628 CNLMG
-3633 LFTADSP
+3633 LFMADSL
-3640 ANVYFKQQQHM
+3640 ANIYFKQQQHT
-3651 SFADFLRAHIRA
+3651 SFADFLRAHVHA

-3686 ACLEREVQGRAQRPQ
+3686 VCLEREVQGKAQRPQ
-3701 ILLLQQFDT
+3701 ILFLQQFDT
-3710 EYSFLKGI
+3710 EYSFLKN
-3718 RDFLDATS
+3718 FLDATS

-3749 AKYAVVNELNKV
+3749 AKYTVVNEINKV

-3778 VEGGTSY
+3778 VEGGMSY

-3794 SVHIDDLRRSKDMVS
+3794 SVHIDDLRRSKDMIS
-3809 DMTALQNL
+3809 DMTALQNV
-3817 TISQVFCEDLGKT
+3817 TISQIFCEDSGKT
-3830 KVVALPV
+3830 KGELHAGCGSWSSLPV
-3837 NGEQEENE
+3837 NGEQEENK
-3845 VEVETPVPAA
+3845 VGVETPVP
-3855 EHCEGEILDTTVL
+3855 EGEILDTTVL

-3887 SRSRIRIKILLGLL
+3887 SRSRKRIKILLGLL
-3901 SKEDDLKASF
+3901 SKEDGLKASF
-3911 LKITKARL
+3911 LRITKARL
-3919 SNLLRKQEEN
+3919 SNLLKKQEEN
-3929 SLHPKNWVLREASNL
+3929 SLYPKNWVLREASNL

-3959 RVQSVIT
+3959 RVQNVIT

-3976 DRNGNLDLLVRPTAE
+3976 DRNGNLELLVRPAAE

-4006 LTVPYGVAKNS
+4006 LTVPYGVGKNS

-4027 NMMVSAGVGNELPF
+4027 NMMVSADTGNEMPF

-4061 TEDQSE
+4061 TEGETE

-4099 DFIVLTIAVS
+4099 DFIVLTIGVS
-4109 SLEELQCL
+4109 SLEELQV
-4117 RIAFLS
+4117 S
-4123 CIEEWKATSPRREET
+4123 VWNKKEWKATSPRREET

-4147 GYNQFKRRLQNFSR
+4147 GYNQFKSRLQNFSR
-4161 ILAVHPCAADYLV
+4161 ILAVHPRVFALLLHPLIGC
-4174 NQEGYGIPHTEMV
+4174 V

-4193 MVCAEELENQVQT
+4193 MICAEELESQVQT
-4206 ARPEIWLQKVKSL
+4206 AHPKIWLQKVKNL

-4227 KEKDLQRSGSRCHQ
+4227 KEKDLQRSGSWCHQ
-4241 LLKEL
+4241 LLKE
-4246 EVCWNRIFS
+4246 VCWNRVFS
-4255 MSLFVEHVLL
+4255 MSLFVEHVLF
-4265 GIDTLMP
+4265 GINTLMP

-4282 LLLAKCFQH
+4282 LHLAECFQH

-4300 FVAVMKVLCECKNE
+4300 FVAVMKVLRQCKDETALKHLCSLLFLN
-4314 VSNRLYRYS
+4314 YRYGVK
-4323 LMSCPICL
+4323 SCPICL

-4341 CYHMFCQKCIR
+4341 CYHVFCQKCIR

-4364 CRVAVGDVDLNVS
+4364 CRVAVEDVHLNVS

-4385 RNAMFR
+4385 RNALFR

-4402 TTMCFKDNEPPDA
+4402 TTMCFKDNEPPEA

-4425 FVHRSLLKGSGHPD
+4425 FVHRSLLTDHP
-4439 TYTKFL
+4439 TIYTKFL

-4450 EVDETP
+4450 EVDEIP
-4456 VIRSVMLKL
+4456 IIRSVMLKL
-4465 LLKYSFNEVKNDVQH
+4465 LLKYS
-4480 YLSRVEHNEILETND
+4480 I
-4495 KKELYLLF
+4495 
-4503 VNCLEDSMC
+4503 
-4512 EKSEGSLGYE
+4512 GYE
-4522 HINYLPGD
+4522 YINYLPGD
-4530 RGFPENYLPKNNGE
+4530 RSFPENYLPKNNQE
-4544 TPQESSVD
+4544 TPQESSVE

-4558 KVRLYLSKAAELL
+4558 KVRLYLSKAAELV
-4571 FDLHERTEQDQVEEK
+4571 FDLHEPTEQDQVEEK
-4586 QHYLENVR
+4586 QRYLANVR
-4594 VFCSLTK
+4594 VFCSLAK
-4601 NNWHRV
+4601 NNWHCV

-4617 GIEFA
+4617 GMEFA
-4622 QKLVTETQFNWVFP
+4622 QKLVTEAQFNWVFP
-4636 VEILQQVRN
+4636 VEILR
-4645 SQSNHIDRYL
+4645 SNHIDRYL
-4655 TCGENY
+4655 ACGKNY

-4670 AMIECQIEGLLE
+4670 AMIECKTEGLLE

-4688 SSSAVQPVHLLLA
+4688 SSPVVQSVHLLLA
-4701 IFREVT
+4701 IFRELT
-4707 ALYGASDSSLHPK
+4707 ALYGVSDSSLHPK
-4720 QQQTDAMTGFI
+4720 QQQTDVMTKFI
-4731 QSSQALSSPD
+4731 QNSEVLNSPD
-4741 LQHFATSLVM
+4741 LQHFAASLVM

-4762 SFSRNGALIEMAV
+4762 SFSHSGALIEMAV
-4775 HTAAVLLCGQNPV
+4775 HTTAVLLCGQNPV
-4788 LQPLQ
+4788 LQPLR
-4793 NLAFCPHTMEHSFLP
+4793 NLAFHPHTMEHSFLP

-4813 VTAQARAWQGM
+4813 IMAQARAWEGV
-4824 ATLRWYTC
+4824 ATLRWYSKHLLC
-4832 PNGHAC
+4832 VFCQRKKILYILSN
-4838 TVGECGRPME
+4838 
-4848 TSRCLDC
+4848 
-4855 GAPVG
+4855 
-4860 GQQHKSLPGF
+4860 
-4870 QELRSNEDRTQTG
+4870 RSNEDRTQTG
-4883 HVLGDAQHRKTMGV
+4883 HILGDVQHRKTMGV
-4897 SDRAMSPVVFT
+4897 SDRAMSPVVFV

-4918 LLGATSDP
+4918 LLGATKDP
-4926 QSLQKIIKPP
+4926 QSLQRIIKPP
-4936 VDNSVSFLQQHI
+4936 VHNSVSFLQQHI
-4948 QEDLAQ
+4948 REDLAQ

-4967 NILHLVLSSLLKDPH
+4967 TILHLVLSSLLKNTH
-4982 QHPGQWPVQ
+4982 QHPVR
-4991 FDVLSTKQKR
+4991 FDNVLSTKEKR
-5001 NKWEAIVANTI
+5001 NKWEEVVANTI

-5018 DLDKKLLKLNR
+5018 DLDKKILKLNR
-5029 QIQEDERISSNPV
+5029 QIQEDERISSNPI

-5049 PATFLSQLPKD
+5049 PVTFLSQLPKD

-5086 KNAKDTVPVLW
+5086 KNAKDTVPLLW

-5123 RRFQNTADV
+5123 RRFQNTAAV
-5132 KHCSIRN
+5132 KQGSIRD
-5139 FLNEPLS
+5139 FLKEPLS

-5169 SLDSNGEIKLP
+5169 SLDTNGEIKLP
-5180 KGYCDAE
+5180 KGYCDAD

-5215 IGLHNDL
+5215 ISLHNDF
-5222 IHSVNKHIKEDDRYL
+5222 IHSVNKHIKEDD
-5237 ISPSEVADLHL
+5237 SPSEVADLHL
-5248 ISYEVERDL
+5248 ISYELERDL

-5296 PLITLT
+5296 PLITLK
-5302 GIPALVYRHD
+5302 GIPTLVYRHD
-5312 RNYEQLFNDVRNKLD
+5312 RNYEQMFSDVRNKLD
-5327 QSALPSSVMNTIS
+5327 QSPLPSSVMNMIS

-5378 EKVLQMGDQANP
+5378 ENVLQMGDQTNP

-5427 VDVSADYKAELSP
+5427 VDINTAYKAELSP
-5440 EIAKILNNFLV
+5440 EIAKLLNTFLV
-5451 YSRLEIFL
+5451 HSRLETFL
-5459 QELHEMIILK
+5459 QELHEMIVLK
-5469 LRRFHAVDEFRPTWS
+5469 LRRVQAVDEFRPIWS
-5484 LKESLVA
+5484 LKESLIP
-5491 YLDTKDSEL
+5491 YLDAKDSEL
-5500 AVELE
+5500 ATELQE
-5505 EMFPEEILLSQ
+5505 LFPDEILLCH
-5516 AVATWRAA
+5516 AIATWKAA
-5524 ALFRRARWES
+5524 VLFKREHRES